1 MTHNEQALL
10 RLVRLSL
17 AANAVSEDALLPT
30 GIDWPALLAMAWR
43 QGVSALVLDG
53 LERLAENQRPPKP
66 LLLQWIG
73 RVAMMEQLYAKHE
86 QCIASLADF
95 YACHGIRMLLLKGVG
110 CSWCWPRPQHR
121 PVGDVDVYLFGQKE
135 EADQLVE
142 QELGIAVHRE
152 YHITA

>member
-17 AANAVSEDALLPT
+17 AADAVREDALLPT

-53 LERLAENQRPPKP
+53 LERLPESQRPPKP

-95 YACHGIRMLLLKGVG
+95 TPVTAYVCFCSKGLVAVGVG
-110 CSWCWPRPQHR
+110 
-121 PVGDVDVYLFGQKE
+121 PVRSIGPWAMWMCICLDKRKKQ
-135 EADQLVE
+135 
-142 QELGIAVHRE
+142 INWWSR
-152 YHITA
+152 I

>member
-17 AANAVSEDALLPT
+17 AADAVREDALLPT

-53 LERLAENQRPPKP
+53 LERLPESQRPPKP

-110 CSWCWPRPQHR
+110 CSWC
-121 PVGDVDVYLFGQKE
+121 
-135 EADQLVE
+135 
-142 QELGIAVHRE
+142 
-152 YHITA
+152 